1 MAEGESEK
9 GADRKMEKNVLVI
22 HGGGPTAVLNASLYG
37 VIQSAKESGEI
48 SHVYGAIGGSEA
60 ILKER
65 FLDLMQFP
73 EETLKRLLTTPG
85 TAIGSSRYALSEEDY
100 ARMPEIFAKWKIKYV
115 LPTGGNGTMDT
126 CGKIRRAC
134 EGTDIRVVGIP
145 KTIDNDIAVT
155 DHTPGYGSSARYLAE
170 AVAEIGADVK
180 SLPIHVCIIEAMGRN
195 AGWITAASALARE
208 KKGDAPHLIYLPE
221 RPFREEEFLED
232 VKRLYE
238 ELGGVVVVASEGLKK
253 ENGEPIVPPIF
264 RSGRSVYYG
273 DVGAYLAELVIR
285 KLGIKARSEKP
296 GICGRASI
304 PLQSAVDREEAV
316 LAGRTALESALAGQ
330 TGVMVSFV
338 REASEDGSYRMHPGT
353 VPIEEVMMYERKVPE
368 SYINERG
375 NDVTEEF
382 VSWCKPLADVH
393 HREFIDFQEYYW
405 ERKGK
410 RE

>member
-1 MAEGESEK
+1 
-9 GADRKMEKNVLVI
+9 
-22 HGGGPTAVLNASLYG
+22 
-37 VIQSAKESGEI
+37 
-48 SHVYGAIGGSEA
+48 
-60 ILKER
+60 
-65 FLDLMQFP
+65 
-73 EETLKRLLTTPG
+73 
-85 TAIGSSRYALSEEDY
+85 
-100 ARMPEIFAKWKIKYV
+100 
-115 LPTGGNGTMDT
+115 
-126 CGKIRRAC
+126 
-134 EGTDIRVVGIP
+134 
-145 KTIDNDIAVT
+145 
-155 DHTPGYGSSARYLAE
+155 
-170 AVAEIGADVK
+170 
-180 SLPIHVCIIEAMGRN
+180 MGRN

>member
-1 MAEGESEK
+1 MKRIGMLTSGGDCQSLNATMRGVVK
-9 GADRKMEKNVLVI
+9 GLNVLEGTVEI
-22 HGGGPTAVLNASLYG
+22 YGFIDGYKGLIYGNYKRLTSKDFSGILTTGGTILGTSRQPFKLMRTPDENGLDKV
-37 VIQSAKESGEI
+37 
-48 SHVYGAIGGSEA
+48 EA
-60 ILKER
+60 MKSTYR
-65 FLDLMQFP
+65 YLDLDCLVVLGGNGSQ
-73 EETLKRLLTTPG
+73 K
-85 TAIGSSRYALSEEDY
+85 TANMLSEEG
-100 ARMPEIFAKWKIKYV
+100 
-115 LPTGGNGTMDT
+115 LN
-126 CGKIRRAC
+126 
-134 EGTDIRVVGIP
+134 VVSLP
-145 KTIDNDIAVT
+145 KTIDNDLAAT
-155 DHTPGYGSSARYLAE
+155 DHTPGYGSAAKYIGSITKEVIRDGLVYDQQNVTIL
-170 AVAEIGADVK
+170 EI
-180 SLPIHVCIIEAMGRN
+180 MGRN